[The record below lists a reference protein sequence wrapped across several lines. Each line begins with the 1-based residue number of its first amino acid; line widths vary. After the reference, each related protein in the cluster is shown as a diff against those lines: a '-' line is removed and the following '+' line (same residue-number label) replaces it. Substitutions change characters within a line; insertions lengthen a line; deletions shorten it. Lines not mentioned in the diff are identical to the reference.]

1 MLWNVREKN
10 TNNIRSRRL
19 QTHNIISIS
28 SLLFHHISYQHY
40 LLPHFLFHILNSSQW
55 LGAFLW
61 KMVRISP
68 KFIYYF
74 LNLIILCIVFSQLH
88 ILWIVKIV
96 IENYEWKIITQ
107 NPPKKKKIEPH
118 RMREARVLRLYYFIV
133 LVAVVVIYYNRY
145 IILLCWKLK

>member
-74 LNLIILCIVFSQLH
+74 LNLIISCIVFSQLH

-107 NPPKKKKIEPH
+107 NPQKKKKNRASSHARSACIE
-118 RMREARVLRLYYFIV
+118 
-133 LVAVVVIYYNRY
+133 VILFYCVGGGSCY
-145 IILLCWKLK
+145 LL

>member
-88 ILWIVKIV
+88 ILWIVKTV

-107 NPPKKKKIEPH
+107 NPHKKKNRASSHARSACIEVILFYCVGGGSCCFFIID
-118 RMREARVLRLYYFIV
+118 VLFYCV
-133 LVAVVVIYYNRY
+133 KN
-145 IILLCWKLK
+145 

>member
-61 KMVRISP
+61 KNGKHFT
-68 KFIYYF
+68 KFY
-74 LNLIILCIVFSQLH
+74 ILLTYIVYRVFSTTYIVNCQNCYRK
-88 ILWIVKIV
+88 LWMK
-96 IENYEWKIITQ
+96 NYNTKSTQ
-107 NPPKKKKIEPH
+107 KKIEPH

-133 LVAVVVIYYNRY
+133 LVAVVVIYNNRY

>member
-1 MLWNVREKN
+1 MSEKKN

-74 LNLIILCIVFSQLH
+74 LNLIILCIMFSQLH
-88 ILWIVKIV
+88 ILCIVKIV

-107 NPPKKKKIEPH
+107 NPQKKKKKIEPH
-118 RMREARVLRLYYFIV
+118 RMRKARVLRLYYFIV

-145 IILLCWKLK
+145 IILLYWKLK